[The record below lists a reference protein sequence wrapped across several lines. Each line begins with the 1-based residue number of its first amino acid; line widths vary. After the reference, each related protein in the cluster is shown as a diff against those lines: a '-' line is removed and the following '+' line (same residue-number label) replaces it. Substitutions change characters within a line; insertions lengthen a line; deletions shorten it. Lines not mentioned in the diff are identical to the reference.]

1 MRKRERRK
9 KRTVAFS
16 TTSFPSGRRRNAPF
30 FFFPFFSPSPT
41 MREIVALQAGQCGN
55 QIGAKF
61 WEVTCDEH
69 GIDQSGKWFERE
81 KTDGLSLSVSSSPP
95 PSPASSFVGRRMKL
109 VRAPK
114 KTRPRRLH
122 SSLPTARGARFE
134 PLLAP
139 RDAARRLQG
148 PRHGAQYRHRKIGS
162 NRAKT
167 ADALRVGT
175 GNENRDK
182 SKNNK
187 NERKRRSDQNWMKSA
202 DGKRY
207 LSENNPSKKESIRI
221 MRKNKCKEQLSFGS
235 HNFQNK
241 ETIEKRKNA
250 GKLRFIQDNPMN
262 KISNR
267 VSASA
272 KQKDLLATKAHNFQ
286 LNREYIDSLSR
297 ERMIINN
304 PMKDPKISMLFKQPK

>member
-1 MRKRERRK
+1 MIHFIYKTTHTESGKYYIGRH
-9 KRTVAFS
+9 S
-16 TTSFPSGRRRNAPF
+16 TEN
-30 FFFPFFSPSPT
+30 
-41 MREIVALQAGQCGN
+41 EQAGYLG
-55 QIGAKF
+55 
-61 WEVTCDEH
+61 
-69 GIDQSGKWFERE
+69 SGKWIRSI
-81 KTDGLSLSVSSSPP
+81 K
-95 PSPASSFVGRRMKL
+95 
-109 VRAPK
+109 
-114 KTRPRRLH
+114 
-122 SSLPTARGARFE
+122 
-134 PLLAP
+134 
-139 RDAARRLQG
+139 
-148 PRHGAQYRHRKIGS
+148 
-162 NRAKT
+162 
-167 ADALRVGT
+167 
-175 GNENRDK
+175 DK
-182 SKNNK
+182 SKLSREIIGYYNSFDELILAEQNEIIKNIDNEFNMNFNNTSVGFATGDLNPAK
-187 NERKRRSDQNWMKSA
+187 SENERKRRSDQNWMKSA

-304 PMKDPKISMLFKQPK
+304 PMKDPKISMLFKQPKEQVTCPHCLKTGGKPAMVRYHFNKCKMISNIKRSSHSG